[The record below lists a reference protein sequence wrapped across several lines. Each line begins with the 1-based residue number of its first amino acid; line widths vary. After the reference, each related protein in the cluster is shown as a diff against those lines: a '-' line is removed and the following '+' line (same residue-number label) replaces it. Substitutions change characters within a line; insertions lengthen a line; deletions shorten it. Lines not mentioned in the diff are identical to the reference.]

1 METETLAHTA
11 LVDLVLSPGEKISDK
26 TRLQLVK
33 AARIL
38 LEKRILDEKKVL
50 EAYFL
55 LVEMQRKGEIEYPV
69 DYSFTLKALRLA
81 KLFSS
86 KESSVIR
93 LKQ

>member
-1 METETLAHTA
+1 METEALAHTA
-11 LVDLVLSPGEKISDK
+11 LVDLVLPPGEKISDK

-33 AARIL
+33 AAKIL

-55 LVEMQRKGEIEYPV
+55 LVEMQRKGEIECPV
-69 DYSFTLKALRLA
+69 DYSFTLKALKLA
-81 KLFSS
+81 KLLAS
-86 KESSVIR
+86 KESSATQ